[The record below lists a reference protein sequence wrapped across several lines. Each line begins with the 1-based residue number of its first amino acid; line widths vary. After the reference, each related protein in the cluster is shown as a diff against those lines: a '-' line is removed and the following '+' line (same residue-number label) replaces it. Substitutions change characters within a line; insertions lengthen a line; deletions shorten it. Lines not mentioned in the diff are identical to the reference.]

1 MRRIDRMPELPE
13 VTRYT
18 KYYEHDGMLRAYA
31 NRAMLLAMIFGMLAM
46 GSLGFAVYVR
56 IQRPTVIRVDKDGN
70 ALVVG
75 GPRGGKV
82 ATISLS
88 ADASVG
94 VAPTDLEGRAV
105 IRQFLRRYLAYT
117 RDSVDRNLSEALN
130 MMTANL
136 RVYSMNKLRDEDTVG
151 KIKNDHMIS
160 DFEIRS
166 MEHVKG
172 TPWTYTIFGVKE
184 VHRVKN
190 ATEATDQIVGRYNV
204 RLVETTRSEVN
215 PSGLLVAEYGE
226 QQMVGDRDAGLLQ
239 KSRSLRGT
247 RKLRMGHANGEEGQR
262 FFLAKPGGNN
272 GVPEFSNEFP
282 GEPEAMV
289 ESLKTG
295 LSYFVV
301 SEWRG
306 VADFSGKKPQLGR
319 EAVRG
324 GPKTGS

>member
-1 MRRIDRMPELPE
+1 MRKTDRRSELPE
-13 VTRYT
+13 VSRYT

-31 NRAMLLAMIFGMLAM
+31 NRAMLLAMIFGMLAT
-46 GSLGFAVYVR
+46 GSLGFAIYVR
-56 IQRPTVIRVDKDGN
+56 IQPPTVIRVDKDGN

-88 ADASVG
+88 ADASAG

-117 RDSVDRNLSEALN
+117 PDSVDRNLAEALN

-151 KIKNDHMIS
+151 KIKNDLMIS

-204 RLVETTRSEVN
+204 RLVETARSETN

-226 QQMVGDRDAGLLQ
+226 QQMVGEREGGLLQ
-239 KSRSLRGT
+239 KSALDKDR
-247 RKLRMGHANGEEGQR
+247 
-262 FFLAKPGGNN
+262 P
-272 GVPEFSNEFP
+272 
-282 GEPEAMV
+282 
-289 ESLKTG
+289 
-295 LSYFVV
+295 
-301 SEWRG
+301 
-306 VADFSGKKPQLGR
+306 
-319 EAVRG
+319 
-324 GPKTGS
+324 